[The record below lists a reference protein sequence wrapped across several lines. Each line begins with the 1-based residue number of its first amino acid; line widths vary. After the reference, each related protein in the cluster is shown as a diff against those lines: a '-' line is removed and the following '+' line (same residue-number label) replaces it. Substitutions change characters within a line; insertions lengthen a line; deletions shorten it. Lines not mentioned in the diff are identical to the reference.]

1 MPEFR
6 IEGLSMAGK
15 PIQGIINAETLK
27 LAKERAGQMAR
38 ERKFRLTGVR
48 VRSTF
53 LYRVKKGEEKIDGEQ
68 KAFTKQEEAQ
78 PGS

>member
-53 LYRVKKGEEKIDGEQ
+53 LYRVKKGRGKN
-68 KAFTKQEEAQ
+68 
-78 PGS
+78 